1 MISLAD
7 FENFVS
13 EKILERGQDYFDRN
27 KVFNLKKEDGDRFTA
42 FVAGTDMYY
51 VSVDLDADSHIISST
66 CDCPHDPEL
75 FCKHE
80 IAVFYQ
86 ILDYQSGVLKKVL
99 QSWNKTQLVDKLYM
113 LMITHPELQSGLI
126 EKKKK
131 KVETAKS
138 KGTEEFYAKKIKKA
152 ISETM
157 RRDDFIRWDALPEAL
172 SGVYETLDA
181 AKNALETADF
191 VFAAKLALLAQRE
204 SIRMIQFADDSNGEI
219 FDVTMEVA
227 ELVDSLILYKPEI
240 PIADHETLFNILMQE
255 GARKLYEDWPDSSYA
270 CYTWSI
276 QFCDSA
282 AQRKRLEQKIASLK
296 NEYYDPKPELLVAIM
311 LKFGEE
317 DEAYEH
323 MYAHRKESKFL
334 RRLLDRAKKEA
345 NYQEMARL
353 LEEIDYSVSK
363 SSRWLADRLDVYEKL
378 EDPEKICDTLMWQY
392 IHGDSLSYAKLKAR
406 CADWENYRQ
415 RVLKEF
421 KNVPYS
427 STYSHFLQQEGLS
440 EALLAYCQK
449 QPERVELY
457 FGDLVTDYYEEA
469 HQLYYD
475 WAEKPLT
482 NNPNR
487 SSYKTVAHLLR
498 SYEKQAG
505 REFAVKLANKIRDKY
520 PRRTALF
527 EEISDFE

>member
-7 FENFVS
+7 FENFVPK
-13 EKILERGQDYFDRN
+13 KILECGQDYFERN
-27 KVFNLKKEDGDRFTA
+27 KVFNLEKGDGDSFEA
-42 FVAGTDMYY
+42 FVAGTNMYY
-51 VSVDLDADSHIISST
+51 VSIDLDADNHIIKST
-66 CDCPHDPEL
+66 CDCPHDSEL

-86 ILDYQSGVLKKVL
+86 ILDYQSGVIKKVL
-99 QSWNKTQLVDKLYM
+99 QSWDKAQLVDKLYT
-113 LMITHPELQSGLI
+113 LLITHPELQAGLV
-126 EKKKK
+126 EKKK
-131 KVETAKS
+131 KVETVKLE
-138 KGTEEFYAKKIKKA
+138 GTEEFYAKQIKKA
-152 ISETM
+152 ISDTM
-157 RRDDFIRWDALPEAL
+157 GQDDFIRWNLLPEAL
-172 SGVYETLDA
+172 LGVYATLDA
-181 AKNALETADF
+181 AKNALETGDF
-191 VFAAKLALLAQRE
+191 VFAVKLALLAQRE
-204 SIRMIQFADDSNGEI
+204 STRMIQFADDSNGEI
-219 FDVTMEVA
+219 FDVALEVA
-227 ELVDSLILYKPEI
+227 ELVDSLILHKPEI
-240 PIADHETLFNILMQE
+240 PIADHKTLFNILMQE
-255 GARKLYEDWPDSSYA
+255 GSRKLYEDWPDPAYA

-282 AQRKRLEQKIASLK
+282 AQRKRLEQKVASLDS
-296 NEYYDPKPELLVAIM
+296 EYYDPKPELLVAIM

-317 DEAYEH
+317 NEAYEY
-323 MYAHRKESKFL
+323 MYAHREKSEFL
-334 RRLLDRAKKEA
+334 RRLLDRAKKDG

-353 LEEIDYSVSK
+353 LEEIDYSDSYSSK
-363 SSRWLADRLDVYEKL
+363 WLADRLYVYENL
-378 EDPEKICDTLMWQY
+378 EDLEKICDTLMWQY
-392 IHGDSLSYAKLKAR
+392 IHGNSLSYEKLKSR
-406 CADWENYRQ
+406 CADWESYRQ
-415 RVLKEF
+415 RVLEAYKQ
-421 KNVPYS
+421 VPYS

-487 SSYKTVAHLLR
+487 SSYRTVAHLLR
-498 SYEKQAG
+498 SYQKEAG
-505 REFAVKLANKIRDKY
+505 REFAVKLADKIRDKY